1 MEPFHVAWLSS
12 ANDRWGDK
20 FLGAYVL
27 DEPGGKQIDVGNYN
41 GFVTTYSGRNQTTFA
56 NVTDYSQAARNFTR
70 GLGSYY
76 VQRLNNA
83 TVRNSIPNATGRVI
97 PVFTADNA
105 LYWWD
110 YLAGYDVVFAE
121 LGWNHN
127 EAQHIG
133 LCRGAANVQGKD
145 WGAII
150 TWATNDPPYLPS
162 GSQMLE
168 QLNTVYDA
176 GAQYV
181 IVFNYPQINVYGAL
195 TEEHFEAMQTFWS
208 RMHNS
213 PRNGLLKADV
223 AVVLPKD
230 YGWGMR
236 QASDRIWGLWE
247 VDELA
252 PQIGAKIASL
262 IEQYEFN
269 LDIIYDD
276 PYFNYTEKYSTIHYW
291 NGTTIQSNAF
301 FNISAPSLIASVVIT
316 AIVLTCVP
324 SYFVIKN
331 KKRRPQS
338 QTYSSPQ
345 TTIQDPFSLKAV
357 STSLGGEG
365 KLELV
370 DNKIRFQTEKG
381 YLRNRKEIINE
392 IPVNEIENIKQF
404 ENELSLS
411 WRGITEVFLIE
422 EPALAEKIK
431 EKVIEHLKEQ
441 RKIDQNKETIKVETA
456 KTVSVSLEIIDSL
469 FDVLRNLQSRI
480 DWKQIETCSK
490 RSEMAGKKLLNQTS
504 GLVSLDFSKLL
515 LVIEKHLPR
524 ETAKETYRLLRTLHD
539 YFLLPSK
546 YKKPDENFPD
556 NKETKKTILAYYT
569 LNDII
574 LSMTVGEKD
583 NQKEIFQLM
592 TLLESL
598 PKATDLKININDFE
612 SVINKLGTEKEK
624 EDFIKES
631 RVVFRQLL
639 TPLTFSKAIS

>member
-1 MEPFHVAWLSS
+1 M
-12 ANDRWGDK
+12 
-20 FLGAYVL
+20 
-27 DEPGGKQIDVGNYN
+27 
-41 GFVTTYSGRNQTTFA
+41 
-56 NVTDYSQAARNFTR
+56 
-70 GLGSYY
+70 
-76 VQRLNNA
+76 
-83 TVRNSIPNATGRVI
+83 
-97 PVFTADNA
+97 
-105 LYWWD
+105 
-110 YLAGYDVVFAE
+110 
-121 LGWNHN
+121 
-127 EAQHIG
+127 
-133 LCRGAANVQGKD
+133 
-145 WGAII
+145 
-150 TWATNDPPYLPS
+150 
-162 GSQMLE
+162 
-168 QLNTVYDA
+168 
-176 GAQYV
+176 

-345 TTIQDPFSLKAV
+345 TTIQDPFSSKAV
-357 STSLGGEG
+357 STSLGCEG